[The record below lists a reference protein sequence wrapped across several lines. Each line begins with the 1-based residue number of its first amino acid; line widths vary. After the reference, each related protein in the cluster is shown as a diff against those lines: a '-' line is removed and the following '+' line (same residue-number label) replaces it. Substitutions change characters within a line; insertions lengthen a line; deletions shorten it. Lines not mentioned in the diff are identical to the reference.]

1 MGEQQIPMPTNEQEL
16 ALIKRTFKDNDELL
30 QSMRA
35 VMLNLSPSDADKKA
49 ITDTF
54 ADNSELYTLVYKR
67 FLPTLSKDSP
77 IGQASDVWLG
87 AEQMVFGQ
95 SESAIYQAIEYKERS
110 IEMTRKALEALQDS
124 TKIVADVVF
133 SARKYVND
141 PWGINLLARNQ
152 FIRHVESQLLFLKLI
167 AAQPEAAKPEAV
179 KKNSSK

>member
-1 MGEQQIPMPTNEQEL
+1 MPTNEHEI
-16 ALIKRTFKDNDELL
+16 AVIKRTFKDNDELL

-35 VMLNLSPSDADKKA
+35 VMLNISPSETDKKLVN
-49 ITDTF
+49 DTF
-54 ADNSELYTLVYKR
+54 ADNLELFSLIYKR
-67 FLPTLSKDSP
+67 FLPALSKDTP

-87 AEQMVFGQ
+87 AEQMIFGQ

-110 IEMTRKALEALQDS
+110 IDMTRKALDALKGPAGSD
-124 TKIVADVVF
+124 VDVVF
-133 SARKYVND
+133 SAKKFLND

-167 AAQPEAAKPEAV
+167 AGQPEAKPETA

>member
-1 MGEQQIPMPTNEQEL
+1 MGDQQVPMPTNEHEV
-16 ALIKRTFKDNDELL
+16 AIIKRTFKDNDELL

-35 VMLNLSPSDADKKA
+35 VMLNLEPSEADKKLVS
-49 ITDTF
+49 DTF
-54 ADNSELYTLVYKR
+54 ADNPELFTLIYKR
-67 FLPTLSKDSP
+67 FLPALSKDTP

-87 AEQMVFGQ
+87 AEQMIFGQ

-110 IEMTRKALEALQDS
+110 IDMTRKALEALKDAA
-124 TKIVADVVF
+124 TIDVDVVF
-133 SARKYVND
+133 SAKKFLND

-167 AAQPEAAKPEAV
+167 AGQPEAKPETA